1 MQTVAIAGVGLIG
14 ASFGLALRREGFSG
28 PILGVSSPDAI
39 SAARQI
45 GAISDAV
52 SLEEA
57 CSRADVIYLS
67 QTVDRIAETL
77 KAMGP
82 FVTHETLVTDAG
94 STKVTICAAAAQHLP
109 DRCFVGGHPLA
120 GKETRGAQSADAG
133 LFRGHV
139 YILTGMQG
147 RTSPHFATFN
157 DYLEKFGARVVQL
170 TPQQHDQALAF
181 TSHLPQIVST
191 ALAAALSGQSNPHLR
206 SLFGPGLIDMTR
218 LALSPSDIWSGILN
232 DNREFVLQAIDRFCD
247 QMKITRRE
255 IASGTVEGIFE
266 SAREFA
272 LEVRKNAR

>member
-39 SAARQI
+39 SAARQV

-52 SLEEA
+52 SLDEA
-57 CSRADVIYLS
+57 CHRANVLYLS

-77 KAMGP
+77 NAIGP
-82 FVTHETLVTDAG
+82 LVSPETLVTDAG
-94 STKVTICAAAAQHLP
+94 STKVTICAAAAQNLTGC
-109 DRCFVGGHPLA
+109 CFVGGHPLA

-133 LFRGHV
+133 LFRGHL
-139 YILTGMQG
+139 YILTGVQG
-147 RTSPHFATFN
+147 RTSPHLATFN
-157 DYLEKFGARVVQL
+157 GYLEKFGARIVQL
-170 TPQQHDQALAF
+170 TPEQHDQALAF

-206 SLFGPGLIDMTR
+206 SVFGPGLLDMTR

-232 DNREFVLQAIDRFCD
+232 DNRDFVLQAIDCFCD
-247 QMKITRRE
+247 QMKIARRMVAE
-255 IASGTVEGIFE
+255 GTVEGIFD
-266 SAREFA
+266 SARKFA
-272 LEVRKNAR
+272 LEVRKKPR